1 MRLSNY
7 VIAVAEAAKTNLID
21 MGINENK
28 ITLEEDNKILSI
40 PFQGACLNKDNAI
53 ESTDVHC
60 GSVIHWKETNSY
72 WIVYSQFLSE
82 LAYFRGAMRRCED
95 DTIDVNGRAYRYY
108 LKGPSE
114 QGIDWQ
120 KSKRFI
126 FNELNYTVE
135 IYISNNSE
143 TKQFF
148 QRFAKCKIKDKNFE
162 VQAVDE
168 LSTKGILTVYLKE
181 DYSNNWQKSEDPDT
195 PGPDEPINPNAVR
208 IDGDLKVYP
217 YDIKTY
223 NIVNMDSGQ
232 WTLSNNKAKIVS
244 ETASSVTL
252 KFVTGKSGFVDLTYT
267 RGIYSHTITIQILS
281 L

>member
-1 MRLSNY
+1 MIADKLRSLNNAIGLSY
-7 VIAVAEAAKTNLID
+7 QSATAILEDSREFKCL
-21 MGINENK
+21 INENK

-40 PFQGACLNKDNAI
+40 PFQGACLNKDNTI

-143 TKQFF
+143 TK
-148 QRFAKCKIKDKNFE
+148 
-162 VQAVDE
+162 
-168 LSTKGILTVYLKE
+168 
-181 DYSNNWQKSEDPDT
+181 
-195 PGPDEPINPNAVR
+195 
-208 IDGDLKVYP
+208 
-217 YDIKTY
+217 
-223 NIVNMDSGQ
+223 
-232 WTLSNNKAKIVS
+232 
-244 ETASSVTL
+244 
-252 KFVTGKSGFVDLTYT
+252 
-267 RGIYSHTITIQILS
+267 
-281 L
+281 